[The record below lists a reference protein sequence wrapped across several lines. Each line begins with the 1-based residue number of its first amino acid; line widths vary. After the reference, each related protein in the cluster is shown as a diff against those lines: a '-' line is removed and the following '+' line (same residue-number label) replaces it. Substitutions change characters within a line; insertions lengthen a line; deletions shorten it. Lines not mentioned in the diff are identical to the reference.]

1 MDGANSTNTSPAA
14 CRFFCFPALVSASH
28 SEALL
33 ALVALFT
40 VQHFITYVYAIG
52 KWHYLNRFEKP
63 SKDQSRLPP
72 RYPSLIPYVGS
83 AISFAWDNANFIR
96 RAT

>member
-1 MDGANSTNTSPAA
+1 MDSINATVTSPTA
-14 CRFFCFPALVSASH
+14 CRLLCLPALASASH

-33 ALVALFT
+33 ALIALFT
-40 VQHFITYVYAIG
+40 VQLLVTYFYAIG
-52 KWHYLNRFEKP
+52 RWHYVNRFEKS
-63 SKDQSRLPP
+63 SKDRSRLPP
-72 RYPSLIPYVGS
+72 RYPSLVPYVGS